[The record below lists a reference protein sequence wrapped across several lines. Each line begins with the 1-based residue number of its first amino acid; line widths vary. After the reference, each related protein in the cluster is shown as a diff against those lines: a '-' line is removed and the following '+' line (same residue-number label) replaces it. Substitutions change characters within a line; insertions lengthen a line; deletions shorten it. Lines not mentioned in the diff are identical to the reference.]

1 MCSQKANCKHE
12 HLGDL
17 VAECI
22 KKGKVRCTGSASSLP
37 WHLLYP
43 IPRFIS
49 TAAAIRVAC
58 TGSGVCSSLAETPP
72 ILRHPQCCTIQNSD
86 LGYPAQQAALLHV
99 SHLQLTRKVVLE
111 LEDIELIA
119 HAGVVG
125 NIDVIKKKERQAYTA
140 LYFKQDK

>member
-1 MCSQKANCKHE
+1 M
-12 HLGDL
+12 
-17 VAECI
+17 
-22 KKGKVRCTGSASSLP
+22 
-37 WHLLYP
+37 
-43 IPRFIS
+43 
-49 TAAAIRVAC
+49 
-58 TGSGVCSSLAETPP
+58 
-72 ILRHPQCCTIQNSD
+72 
-86 LGYPAQQAALLHV
+86 HV